1 MCSNRTK
8 KLHNVYVCIILH
20 ITASRGTF
28 KPHLAEA
35 VITHLEPIQK
45 KYNEIISDEAYLEGI
60 LKDGQLAAE
69 EVAND
74 TLRKAKESMGFHI
87 PR

>member
-1 MCSNRTK
+1 MYNKVQKDT
-8 KLHNVYVCIILH
+8 NFFILLV
-20 ITASRGTF
+20 IDKFRGAF

-35 VITHLEPIQK
+35 VIAHLEPIQK
-45 KYNEIISDEAYLEGI
+45 KYNEIISDEEYLEGI
-60 LKDGQLAAE
+60 LKEGQEAAE

-87 PR
+87 PK